1 MVCDAQIIPS
11 AFIVSTPSLAKS
23 ARARFGRFCGHGLS
37 RRAMPWRPIAA
48 LASCLA
54 KCLAP
59 FLASAKCPWH
69 TLKAQPGYPGRA
81 HAKRASTTAPPM
93 ESVDRVAQMS
103 EPLLVVAHT
112 LSVQRTV
119 EEVLLSSDLLP
130 HILAQLRA
138 EDGAAAAAVCSWW
151 NDCWEEILDAKLP
164 MDLKYWSLYDF
175 GDVTDSDAEE
185 EDCLA
190 RLDALFGH
198 QTFDMMTRQSRAT
211 LWVKSKGLQRIVRQV
226 RSLAQAVQAQEEAED
241 TATYLVMKH
250 PFDRKSKED
259 WEEWG
264 YTAAQHD
271 AYDVKYHHKVPP
283 DRWLRRGAD
292 GVWRF
297 QRASD

>member
-138 EDGAAAAAVCSWW
+138 EDG
-151 NDCWEEILDAKLP
+151 L
-164 MDLKYWSLYDF
+164 SLI
-175 GDVTDSDAEE
+175 
-185 EDCLA
+185 
-190 RLDALFGH
+190 H
-198 QTFDMMTRQSRAT
+198 
-211 LWVKSKGLQRIVRQV
+211 I
-226 RSLAQAVQAQEEAED
+226 
-241 TATYLVMKH
+241 
-250 PFDRKSKED
+250 
-259 WEEWG
+259 
-264 YTAAQHD
+264 
-271 AYDVKYHHKVPP
+271 
-283 DRWLRRGAD
+283 
-292 GVWRF
+292 
-297 QRASD
+297 

>member
-1 MVCDAQIIPS
+1 MVCDEQIIPCTI
-11 AFIVSTPSLAKS
+11 FILFLLPRQVLPR
-23 ARARFGRFCGHGLS
+23 ARALALVASWTRLS

-151 NDCWEEILDAKLP
+151 NDCWEEMLDAKLP
-164 MDLKYWSLYDF
+164 MDLK
-175 GDVTDSDAEE
+175 
-185 EDCLA
+185 
-190 RLDALFGH
+190 
-198 QTFDMMTRQSRAT
+198 
-211 LWVKSKGLQRIVRQV
+211 
-226 RSLAQAVQAQEEAED
+226 
-241 TATYLVMKH
+241 
-250 PFDRKSKED
+250 
-259 WEEWG
+259 
-264 YTAAQHD
+264 
-271 AYDVKYHHKVPP
+271 
-283 DRWLRRGAD
+283 
-292 GVWRF
+292 
-297 QRASD
+297 

>member
-1 MVCDAQIIPS
+1 
-11 AFIVSTPSLAKS
+11 
-23 ARARFGRFCGHGLS
+23 
-37 RRAMPWRPIAA
+37 
-48 LASCLA
+48 
-54 KCLAP
+54 
-59 FLASAKCPWH
+59 
-69 TLKAQPGYPGRA
+69 
-81 HAKRASTTAPPM
+81 M
-93 ESVDRVAQMS
+93 ESVDRVAQLS

-130 HILAQLRA
+130 HVLAQLRA

-164 MDLKYWSLYDF
+164 MDLKYWSLYD
-175 GDVTDSDAEE
+175 DVTDSDAEE
-185 EDCLA
+185 EDCLG
-190 RLDALFGH
+190 RLEDH
-198 QTFDMMTRQSRAT
+198 HSFDSMTRQSRAT

-241 TATYLVMKH
+241 TATYLFMKH

-264 YTAAQHD
+264 YTTAQHV
-271 AYDVKYHHKVPP
+271 AYNVKYHHYVPS
-283 DRWLRRGAD
+283 RCRRGAD